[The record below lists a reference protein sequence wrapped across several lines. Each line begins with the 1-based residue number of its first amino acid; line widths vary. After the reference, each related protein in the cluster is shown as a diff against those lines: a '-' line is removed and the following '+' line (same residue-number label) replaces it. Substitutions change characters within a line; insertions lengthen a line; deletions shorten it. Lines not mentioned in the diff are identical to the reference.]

1 MAHMTAWY
9 ANDEQ
14 EAAVTFSAQVKTE
27 LCAIP
32 RERDCCAAAECYG
45 LLLYGNRFDE
55 EQIRLVTSHDAL
67 ARRIPVLFAQGF
79 GLDIG
84 EGVRRRARTEF
95 IIDSEAHKR
104 TIFHALGYDYKYHLT
119 YHLNRN
125 VIEEDCC
132 RTAFVRGMFL
142 AAGTVAAPD
151 KKAHL
156 ELTTPHQGLSRET
169 MSLMLDMGLNPRQGT
184 RKSSALLY
192 WKDTDGIR
200 RLLALI
206 GAERGAQAL
215 EQAKS
220 QKELRNR
227 VNRRVNCETANL
239 IKATNAAAEQ
249 IVFIE
254 RALEVRG
261 EELFTEAM
269 RETVRLRLA
278 HPDAALSELAALHDP
293 PISKPGLSH
302 RLKKIVSLAQKALA
316 SEEKP

>member
-1 MAHMTAWY
+1 M
-9 ANDEQ
+9 
-14 EAAVTFSAQVKTE
+14 TFSAQVKTE
-27 LCAIP
+27 LCALPI
-32 RERDCCAAAECYG
+32 ERDCCAAAEAYG

-55 EQIRLVTSHDAL
+55 EQIRLVTSYDAL
-67 ARRIPVLFAQGF
+67 AERIPALFDRGF
-79 GLDIG
+79 GIDIG
-84 EGVRRRARTEF
+84 AGSRQRTRTEF
-95 IIDSEAHKR
+95 IIDRDDHR
-104 TIFHALGYDYKYHLT
+104 RVIFHTLGYDYKYHLT

-132 RTAFVRGMFL
+132 RTAFLRGIFL
-142 AAGTVAAPD
+142 AAGTVASPE

-156 ELTTPHQGLSRET
+156 ELTTSHQGLSREVL
-169 MSLMLDMGLNPRQGT
+169 SLMLDMGLNPRQGV

-192 WKDTDGIR
+192 WKDTAGIR
-200 RLLALI
+200 RFLELT
-206 GAERGAQAL
+206 GAVRGAQAL
-215 EQAKS
+215 EQEAR

-227 VNRRVNCETANL
+227 INRRVNCETANL
-239 IKATNAAAEQ
+239 IKASNAAAEQ

-254 RALEVRG
+254 RALDLCE

-278 HPDAALSELAALHDP
+278 HPDASLSELAALHDP